1 MRNEVYTD
9 LEDIVPEYNNGSDGS
24 LYHFVFH
31 FNPFTGLWSAI
42 HRDDYLQYWS
52 NSNNPRVIRSKSFST
67 LQEIII
73 KTGGDLN
80 KIDQLTR
87 EQ

>member
-1 MRNEVYTD
+1 MKNEVYTD
-9 LEDIVPEYNNGSDGS
+9 LEPFSTEHPGGPQSA
-24 LYHFVFH
+24 LYDFVFH
-31 FNPFTGLWSAI
+31 FNPYTSLWSAI

-52 NSNNPRVIRSKSFST
+52 DGGHPRVIRSKSVDT

-73 KTGGDLN
+73 KTGGVLS
-80 KIDQLTR
+80 KIEQLTR

>member
-1 MRNEVYTD
+1 MKNEVYTD
-9 LEDIVPEYNNGSDGS
+9 LEPSITEHPCGSRGALYN
-24 LYHFVFH
+24 FVFH
-31 FNPFTGLWSAI
+31 FNAYTGLWSAI

-52 NSNNPRVIRSKSFST
+52 NSSHTNVIRSKSVDT

-73 KTGGDLN
+73 KTGGELS
-80 KIDQLTR
+80 KIEQLTR

>member
-1 MRNEVYTD
+1 MKNEVYTD
-9 LEDIVPEYNNGSDGS
+9 LEPNLSEPNNGTDSA

-52 NSNNPRVIRSKSFST
+52 DSNNTRTIRSSSIDT
-67 LQEIII
+67 LKEILL
-73 KTGGDLN
+73 KTGGELS
-80 KIDQLTR
+80 KIERLISGQ
-87 EQ
+87 

>member
-9 LEDIVPEYNNGSDGS
+9 LEPSFAEHPGGSVS
-24 LYHFVFH
+24 ALYHFVFH
-31 FNPFTGLWSAI
+31 HNPYTGLWAAI

-52 NSNNPRVIRSKSFST
+52 DGGHPRVIRSKSIDT
-67 LQEIII
+67 LQEIIL
-73 KTGGDLN
+73 KTGGDQA
-80 KIDQLTR
+80 KIEQLTR

>member
-1 MRNEVYTD
+1 MKNEVYTD
-9 LEDIVPEYNNGSDGS
+9 LEPNLGEPVGRAQDS

-31 FNPFTGLWSAI
+31 FNPYTQLWAGI

-52 NSNNPRVIRSKSFST
+52 DGGNPRIIRSKSLST
-67 LQEIII
+67 LQEIILR
-73 KTGGDLN
+73 TGGDLS
-80 KIDQLTR
+80 KIEQLVR

>member
-1 MRNEVYTD
+1 MKNEVYTD
-9 LEDIVPEYNNGSDGS
+9 LEREPIGGSGGS

-31 FNPFTGLWSAI
+31 FNPFTQLWAAI

-52 NSNNPRVIRSKSFST
+52 DSTNPRVIRSKSLST
-67 LQEIII
+67 LQEIIM
-73 KTGGDLN
+73 KTGGDLV
-80 KIDQLTR
+80 KIEQLTR

>member
-9 LEDIVPEYNNGSDGS
+9 LEPSSTEHSGGPGSTLYN
-24 LYHFVFH
+24 FVFH
-31 FNPFTGLWSAI
+31 FNAYTGLWAAI

-52 NSNNPRVIRSKSFST
+52 DGGHPRVIRSKSIDT

-73 KTGGDLN
+73 KTGGDKS
-80 KIDQLTR
+80 KIEQLTR